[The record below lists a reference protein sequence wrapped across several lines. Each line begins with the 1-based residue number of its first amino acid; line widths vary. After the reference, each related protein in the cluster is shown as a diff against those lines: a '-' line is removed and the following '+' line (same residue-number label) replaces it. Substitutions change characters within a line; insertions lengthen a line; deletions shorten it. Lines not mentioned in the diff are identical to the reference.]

1 MDDRKWAVTWA
12 INPIGRIEHWVK
24 RVAVAEAKNLR
35 LVHEVERPDSGW
47 RAMYGNESLFDS
59 SGAAVAWVADEGDQ
73 LAGRL
78 IATASELRQGIEVP
92 V

>member
-1 MDDRKWAVTWA
+1 MDGVKWAVTWA

-24 RVAVAEAKNLR
+24 RVEVAEAKNVR

-47 RAMYGNESLFDS
+47 RAMYGSERLFDS
-59 SGAAVAWVADEGDQ
+59 SGAAVAWVADEVDQ

-78 IATASELRQGIEVP
+78 IATAAEQRQGSEAAV
-92 V
+92 

>member
-1 MDDRKWAVTWA
+1 MDERKWAVTWH
-12 INPIGRIEHWVK
+12 INPLGVIERYVK
-24 RVAVAEAKNLR
+24 EVEVAEAKNLR

-47 RAMYGNESLFDS
+47 RAMYGNERLFDS
-59 SGAAVAWVADEGDQ
+59 SGAAVAWVADEVDQ

-78 IATASELRQGIEVP
+78 IATASELRQGIEVT